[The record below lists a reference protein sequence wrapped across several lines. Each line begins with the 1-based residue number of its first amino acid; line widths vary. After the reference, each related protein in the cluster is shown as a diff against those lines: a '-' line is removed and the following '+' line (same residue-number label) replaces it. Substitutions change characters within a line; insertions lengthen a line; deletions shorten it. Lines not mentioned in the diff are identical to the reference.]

1 MHHPRQPVLLAL
13 AIGLGM
19 LLISSQIQAQSRQRP
34 LVPESFVLN
43 EAASKVIS
51 AEWLTD
57 DERRERRL
65 FHGVWGQ
72 RDLVTSADRAL
83 VALNAWDFD
92 HPSLSDPAVPLE
104 IRAEARLKQGEIQAA
119 LELLSHTES
128 ILAARLRAEAYE
140 ILGDHRAAERAVE
153 PVIES
158 LLEETKEEADVLT
171 DGVAAMVVRARI
183 QGQPARDFQTMMT
196 LLARAHQF
204 IDRLYWPARL
214 EEAKLLLDKDK
225 TKDAVA
231 ALHETLELN
240 PRCAEAWYELGRVA
254 LRRFDFDSALVASAA
269 LSRFNPEH
277 PLAAILIAESRLIQD
292 DPDGAME
299 LLEPVVVRWPKLR
312 LAHAYIAAARALSYD
327 EEALKEALDRFEAL
341 SPGSAMAHYVVGRHL
356 TLNRQYVA
364 AASVLEEA
372 IRRQPAWPAPQIEL
386 GLMELQAG
394 RDDHALDALQSVVQL
409 DPFNKRAANSLFLL
423 KELAEYQRIES
434 EHFIV
439 RFKPGEDEVMA
450 DLMLEQL
457 ERIHAIVSNRFQFE
471 PERKTVIELM
481 PDHERFAVRITG
493 MPFIHTIAACT
504 GPVIAIEVP
513 REGPPKKHQGRF
525 DWRRVIQ
532 HEYTHTIT
540 LAQSH
545 YRIPH
550 WLTEA
555 AAVSMELSPRK
566 YETCRIL
573 ADAYARSTLFDLDE
587 IKWAFVRPKKPSD
600 RGKAYAQSHWMVEF
614 MDERF
619 GTSALIRLLGRYFE
633 GEREQEAIPNA
644 LGVSRKQFFEEFVD
658 WAATQV
664 ASWGLAA
671 EPSMQVLL
679 DELRMGDP
687 KLAEQMQKSRL
698 ARLEVIVRR
707 MTDQIG
713 EPSRQRSRSLTGN
726 DWPELARPKIEI
738 TDEQL
743 DVWLAE
749 YPDHPDLLE
758 IRLRRRLKAT
768 NTVSD
773 DILPMLERYVKLR
786 PVDPFPHRKLA
797 QYWLSSDMPEK
808 AIPHLEILD
817 ISQEKNPVFT
827 TRLAM
832 LYRQNGEKKR
842 ALVKARRAL
851 HFDPYH
857 APSRELVA
865 AIAIENS
872 DFDLA
877 RRHIWA
883 LTIIEPDRP
892 QHQRRL
898 DAIDKML
905 QSR

>member
-1 MHHPRQPVLLAL
+1 MHQPRQSGLPAL

-19 LLISSQIQAQSRQRP
+19 LLVACPAFGQGGRRP

-43 EAASKVIS
+43 EAASKAIS

-57 DERRERRL
+57 DERRELRL
-65 FHGVWGQ
+65 FHGVWDQ
-72 RDLVTSADRAL
+72 RDLVSATDRAII
-83 VALNAWDFD
+83 ALNAWDFD
-92 HPSLSDPAVPLE
+92 HPSFSDPAVPAE
-104 IRAEARLKQGEIQAA
+104 IRAAAKLKQGEIKAA
-119 LELLSHTES
+119 LEILSDIDS
-128 ILAARLRAEAYE
+128 ILASRLRAEGYE
-140 ILGDHRAAERAVE
+140 ILGDHRAAENAVE
-153 PVIES
+153 PVIEM
-158 LLEETKEEADVLT
+158 LLKEATEDAGELT

-183 QGQPARDFQTMMT
+183 QGQPARDFQSMMS

-225 TKDAVA
+225 ASDAVKV
-231 ALHETLELN
+231 LHETLDLN
-240 PRCAEAWYELGRVA
+240 PRCAEAWYELGRLA
-254 LRRFDFDSALVASAA
+254 LRRFDFDSALVASVA
-269 LSRFNPEH
+269 LSRLNPEH
-277 PLAAILIAESRLIQD
+277 PLSAILIAESRLIQD

-299 LLEPVVVRWPKLR
+299 LLEPVVIRWPKLR

-327 EEALKEALDRFEAL
+327 DEALREALERFETL
-341 SPGSAMAHYVVGRHL
+341 SPGSGMAHFVVGRHL
-356 TLNRQYVA
+356 TMNRQYEA
-364 AASVLEEA
+364 AAAVLEEA

-423 KELAEYQRIES
+423 NELADYKQIES

-439 RFKPGEDEVMA
+439 RYKPGEDEVMA

-457 ERIHAIVSNRFQFE
+457 ERIHGVVSNRFQFE
-471 PERKTVIELM
+471 PAQKTVIELM

-504 GPVIAIEVP
+504 GPVIAVEVP
-513 REGPPKKHQGRF
+513 REGPPQKHLGLF
-525 DWRRVIQ
+525 DWPRVIQ

-540 LAQSH
+540 LAQSQ

-555 AAVSMELSPRK
+555 AAVSMEHSPRK
-566 YETCRIL
+566 YETCLML
-573 ADAYARSTLFDLDE
+573 AKSHANSTLFDLDE

-619 GTSALIRLLGRYFE
+619 GTSALIRLLGRYLD

-644 LGVSRKQFFEEFVD
+644 LGVSRKQFFDDFVD
-658 WAATQV
+658 WAQSQV

-671 EPSMQVLL
+671 EPSMRTLL
-679 DELRMGDP
+679 DDLRMSDP
-687 KLAEQMQKSRL
+687 TLAEQMDNSRQ
-698 ARLEVIVRR
+698 ARLEVIVKR
-707 MTDQIG
+707 MTAQIG
-713 EPSRQRSRSLTGN
+713 EPSRQRTRSLTGT
-726 DWPELARPKIEI
+726 DWPDLARPKVEI
-738 TDEQL
+738 SDRQL
-743 DVWLAE
+743 DDWLVE
-749 YPDHPDLLE
+749 YPDHPDLIE
-758 IRLRRRLKAT
+758 IRLRRRLHEAD
-768 NTVSD
+768 TVSD
-773 DILPMLERYVKLR
+773 EILPLLEQYASLR

-797 QYWLSSDMPEK
+797 SYWLSSETPEK

-817 ISQEKNPVFT
+817 ISQEKSPVFT

-832 LYRQNGEKKR
+832 LYRENGDKKQ
-842 ALVKARRAL
+842 ALVKAQRAL
-851 HFDPYH
+851 HFDPYD
-857 APSRELVA
+857 APSRERVA
-865 AIAIENS
+865 AIAIENG
-872 DFDLA
+872 DFALA

-898 DAIDKML
+898 DAIDSML

>member
-1 MHHPRQPVLLAL
+1 MIKFDSIRSFQKVGDTLPIPN
-13 AIGLGM
+13 
-19 LLISSQIQAQSRQRP
+19 LI
-34 LVPESFVLN
+34 
-43 EAASKVIS
+43 
-51 AEWLTD
+51 
-57 DERRERRL
+57 
-65 FHGVWGQ
+65 
-72 RDLVTSADRAL
+72 
-83 VALNAWDFD
+83 
-92 HPSLSDPAVPLE
+92 
-104 IRAEARLKQGEIQAA
+104 EIQR
-119 LELLSHTES
+119 ES
-128 ILAARLRAEAYE
+128 YKRFL
-140 ILGDHRAAERAVE
+140 
-153 PVIES
+153 
-158 LLEETKEEADVLT
+158 
-171 DGVAAMVVRARI
+171 
-183 QGQPARDFQTMMT
+183 QT
-196 LLARAHQF
+196 
-204 IDRLYWPARL
+204 
-214 EEAKLLLDKDK
+214 
-225 TKDAVA
+225 
-231 ALHETLELN
+231 
-240 PRCAEAWYELGRVA
+240 
-254 LRRFDFDSALVASAA
+254 
-269 LSRFNPEH
+269 
-277 PLAAILIAESRLIQD
+277 
-292 DPDGAME
+292 
-299 LLEPVVVRWPKLR
+299 
-312 LAHAYIAAARALSYD
+312 
-327 EEALKEALDRFEAL
+327 
-341 SPGSAMAHYVVGRHL
+341 
-356 TLNRQYVA
+356 
-364 AASVLEEA
+364 
-372 IRRQPAWPAPQIEL
+372 
-386 GLMELQAG
+386 
-394 RDDHALDALQSVVQL
+394 
-409 DPFNKRAANSLFLL
+409 
-423 KELAEYQRIES
+423 
-434 EHFIV
+434 
-439 RFKPGEDEVMA
+439 
-450 DLMLEQL
+450 
-457 ERIHAIVSNRFQFE
+457 
-471 PERKTVIELM
+471 
-481 PDHERFAVRITG
+481 
-493 MPFIHTIAACT
+493 
-504 GPVIAIEVP
+504 
-513 REGPPKKHQGRF
+513 
-525 DWRRVIQ
+525 
-532 HEYTHTIT
+532 
-540 LAQSH
+540 
-545 YRIPH
+545 
-550 WLTEA
+550 
-555 AAVSMELSPRK
+555 ELSPRDRQRIGLEALLQEIFPIESYDGNMK
-566 YETCRIL
+566 LEYLGYELGKARYTSDECRQLRLTYGMPFRIHARLIRKDKDEIHEDLIYLGEMPIMIGGGEFIINGAERVIVSQLHRSPGVDFIKEQAEGDRALHACRIIPERGSWIEVNVTKKDIL
-573 ADAYARSTLFDLDE
+573 T
-587 IKWAFVRPKKPSD
+587 VRID
-600 RGKAYAQSHWMVEF
+600 QSSKIAATVF
-614 MDERF
+614 LRAMDERF